1 MSWKI
6 KKIKILPFGGITIF
20 ENPINIPLKQEF
32 LVSISGVMFQTLGSF
47 ILSKFY
53 DKTLFINIHY
63 TLLIFNLLPIFPLD
77 GSKIWNVFFNYFL
90 PFKKS
95 HICSIIISSCFL
107 FLLVISL
114 KSFSSLLIFFFLIRT
129 EITEIKNHK
138 VYFYKFLL
146 ERYMYSFNYSKILYI
161 YNIEQMRKEYY
172 HYIRFQSEKTFLK
185 KLFE

>member
-1 MSWKI
+1 MIHELGHILVGCTLSWKI

-90 PFKKS
+90 PFKKV
-95 HICSIIISSCFL
+95 IYVVLL
-107 FLLVISL
+107 FLAA
-114 KSFSSLLIFFFLIRT
+114 FFF
-129 EITEIKNHK
+129 
-138 VYFYKFLL
+138 Y
-146 ERYMYSFNYSKILYI
+146 
-161 YNIEQMRKEYY
+161 
-172 HYIRFQSEKTFLK
+172 
-185 KLFE
+185 